1 MNAAALPT
9 SRSLLVPFACVVAL
23 GVLAFV
29 AGGADLVDLTSAVS
43 NYPWG
48 VLVIYLSME
57 VVTALV
63 ADTGVMEAAAVRI
76 ARASRGRNVALL
88 VLFGG
93 GLFLVS
99 GVLNNLTAVLIA
111 LPVII
116 AVLRAVGPSPAYL
129 ASTFALLLAMSN
141 VGGAATPIGDFPA
154 IIIMTS
160 GVTDFAA
167 YLTRAYPL
175 FAATAAALIVVHVL
189 LIRRLP
195 SSPPAARSLAMD
207 FLCARYR
214 YVRIDRRRLAV
225 LGAIIAAMLIAWSV
239 LPASIFPPELVAL
252 LGAGLA
258 VCTTVPL
265 GASLSLRDIDLKVVF
280 FIGAVLGIA
289 TLVGESGWLNLAAD
303 ALQRP
308 IQDPVLLLLAV
319 MGVTTVL
326 SGLISAGPTAA
337 AMMPVVLALA
347 DGPLAAQSDWLAVAF
362 AASICAGSSLFLWS
376 ATAGL
381 LMASKVEDARIVP
394 DDDGHPPQPYRWGVG
409 PYLRY
414 GAIHAGVQFSI
425 AAAWVLVVL

>member
-141 VGGAATPIGDFPA
+141 VGGAATPIGRATP
-154 IIIMTS
+154 
-160 GVTDFAA
+160 VT
-167 YLTRAYPL
+167 TCPL
-175 FAATAAALIVVHVL
+175 AKLEH
-189 LIRRLP
+189 
-195 SSPPAARSLAMD
+195 
-207 FLCARYR
+207 C
-214 YVRIDRRRLAV
+214 
-225 LGAIIAAMLIAWSV
+225 GA
-239 LPASIFPPELVAL
+239 LVASRMRE
-252 LGAGLA
+252 G
-258 VCTTVPL
+258 
-265 GASLSLRDIDLKVVF
+265 SS
-280 FIGAVLGIA
+280 
-289 TLVGESGWLNLAAD
+289 N
-303 ALQRP
+303 
-308 IQDPVLLLLAV
+308 
-319 MGVTTVL
+319 
-326 SGLISAGPTAA
+326 PTAQTVTA
-337 AMMPVVLALA
+337 PGQRCVL
-347 DGPLAAQSDWLAVAF
+347 
-362 AASICAGSSLFLWS
+362 
-376 ATAGL
+376 
-381 LMASKVEDARIVP
+381 R
-394 DDDGHPPQPYRWGVG
+394 R
-409 PYLRY
+409 
-414 GAIHAGVQFSI
+414 
-425 AAAWVLVVL
+425 